1 MPVPNGIFVPSF
13 LVGAAFGRLVGEFFH
28 YWFPYGIGGAVIK
41 PGGYA
46 LVGAAAMAGSVTH
59 TISTSVIVFEL
70 TGQISHS
77 LPVLIA
83 VILSNI
89 VAQFLQPSMYDSII
103 QMKQLPF
110 LPDMISAHK
119 DFYDIMAENIM
130 LTKFSFIYWKQPYK
144 DVYSVIR
151 DLGKNELV
159 PLVESKESMVLL
171 GTVRVKLL
179 QDKIANHIGRL
190 AQLEFID
197 HGKNFSALKA
207 QVAKSNRKVA
217 VKKGA
222 DASPRRASRQETS
235 PSADLNARRHSRLF
249 ATDLHAFVESRAGT
263 TKSKRKIKPLA
274 NMFSGSIV
282 DLAIDENP
290 VAPRTSV
297 QRELN
302 RRATLTVETMAD
314 ISITPQEIVEW
325 EELRMKMPIKFEFN
339 EIDESPFSIVTLTSL
354 PKIHSLFSLLG
365 LNKAYVTRMG
375 KLVGVITLND
385 VRLAVEHSS
394 AYLGA
399 QGPNQDNVS
408 SSGSNQVDE
417 LDIDYDQCSLSSED
431 DHSDEDGSDTKGG
444 GACIHDKRTSIDT
457 SRLSPYSNPSHAST
471 NTNASNATQHAPEG
485 HDESRRGRF
494 TSVRVVSPKEEAP
507 KRQGD
512 KATL

>member
-13 LVGAAFGRLVGEFFH
+13 LVGAAFGRMVGEFFH
-28 YWFPYGIGGAVIK
+28 HWFPEGLGGVVIK

-110 LPDMISAHK
+110 LPDMVSAHK

-190 AQLEFID
+190 AQLEFIEN
-197 HGKNFSALKA
+197 GKNFSALKS
-207 QVAKSNRKVA
+207 QVAKSNRRFTAAAKKVPQ
-217 VKKGA
+217 
-222 DASPRRASRQETS
+222 ASPRRGSRQDATPAANLES
-235 PSADLNARRHSRLF
+235 RRHSRLF
-249 ATDLHAFVESRAGT
+249 ATDLHSFVEARAST
-263 TKSKRKIKPLA
+263 NKSKRKIKPLS

-290 VAPRTSV
+290 VSPRLTV
-297 QRELN
+297 QRDLH
-302 RRATLTVETMAD
+302 RRATLTAETMAD
-314 ISITPQEIVEW
+314 ICITPQEIVEW

-399 QGPNQDNVS
+399 QRPNQDNAS
-408 SSGSNQVDE
+408 YSG
-417 LDIDYDQCSLSSED
+417 
-431 DHSDEDGSDTKGG
+431 
-444 GACIHDKRTSIDT
+444 
-457 SRLSPYSNPSHAST
+457 
-471 NTNASNATQHAPEG
+471 
-485 HDESRRGRF
+485 
-494 TSVRVVSPKEEAP
+494 
-507 KRQGD
+507 QGFS
-512 KATL
+512 KIN